1 MTPRLVPG
9 LPPLTLSPWDRIWF
23 RGVPAH
29 CTDDAQS
36 WGGLGVLPLVGSQ
49 GCQLHVSGL
58 AAPAQ
63 FTRITRPRPDATT
76 QPLERRERDHPC
88 PHTDVSTTGSAHIS
102 CLKFAQTLL
111 PPGPPAAVPQAARL
125 RPCPDPPGLYPWCT
139 TQCMGVVHAK
149 VHTAVQAGAQ
159 TCPQPCAP
167 TNTAAFRILVRPV
180 PSSCR
185 LSHPPPARSMTPLGS
200 SEQVLTLPGL
210 PPHLAQVLCWALG
223 LLLPTPRG
231 QRPRLCPRHLH
242 AHVLPTHVCVVCLHR
257 QPCFGAPSFRLIN
270 TTLVSICL
278 EGNST
283 SILTSAKFKAPG
295 DAPSPDLGPLTWPW
309 LRWLPRSPRLPPPAP
324 LCISTLCP
332 DFQTC
337 PGLVAPAPPW
347 AQRPAPSSS
356 RLHY

>member
-23 RGVPAH
+23 RGVPVH

-49 GCQLHVSGL
+49 GCQLPVSGR
-58 AAPAQ
+58 AAPAPAQ

-111 PPGPPAAVPQAARL
+111 PPGPPAAVPQATRL
-125 RPCPDPPGLYPWCT
+125 RPCPDPPGLYPRCT

-159 TCPQPCAP
+159 TCPQPCGP

-185 LSHPPPARSMTPLGS
+185 LSHLPPARSTTPLGS
-200 SEQVLTLPGL
+200 SEQVLTLPVL

-231 QRPRLCPRHLH
+231 QRPPPVPTTPARPRAAYTCVCRL
-242 AHVLPTHVCVVCLHR
+242 
-257 QPCFGAPSFRLIN
+257 
-270 TTLVSICL
+270 
-278 EGNST
+278 ST
-283 SILTSAKFKAPG
+283 
-295 DAPSPDLGPLTWPW
+295 
-309 LRWLPRSPRLPPPAP
+309 PPAP
-324 LCISTLCP
+324 LWGSKL
-332 DFQTC
+332 QTHKHNSC
-337 PGLVAPAPPW
+337 QHLFG
-347 AQRPAPSSS
+347 R
-356 RLHY
+356 